1 MSKRR
6 SFASAWVRV
15 CLKGRFKAVVSLSKK
30 RLDNVGRALSGA
42 CVTLIVLLVATLVF
56 MVAQHG
62 LATFFVDGISPTAF
76 FTGTTWNPHQAD
88 ASGAPTVGALPMI
101 VGSFSVT
108 LLSTLLA
115 LPFALGSAI
124 FVVEISPRFGRT
136 VFQPVVELL
145 VGIPSVVYGLIGL
158 TIVVAWC
165 RGWSNTT
172 GFGIFSGSIVL
183 AVMILPTITSL
194 SIDALTA
201 VPKAYREGAYG
212 VGASRWQTGWHVVL
226 RAAMPSLC
234 TAVVLGMTRAFGEA
248 LAVQM
253 VIGNAAQVPDG
264 LFTPASTLTSV
275 LTMGIGNEMM
285 GTVYSDVLW
294 SLALL
299 LLAMSFVFISVIHF
313 IERKGGLNAN
323 GR

>member
-183 AVMILPTITSL
+183 AVMITSL

-212 VGASRWQTGWHVVL
+212 IGASRWQTIWHVVL

-313 IERKGGLNAN
+313 IERKGGLNVN

>member
-6 SFASAWVRV
+6 PFASAWVRA
-15 CLKGRFKAVVSLSKK
+15 CLKGRFKAVVFLSKK

-62 LATFFVDGISPTAF
+62 LAAFFVDGISPTAF

-88 ASGAPTVGALPMI
+88 ASGAPTVLPMI

-124 FVVEISPRFGRT
+124 FVVEISPKFGRT
-136 VFQPVVELL
+136 VFQPIVELL

-212 VGASRWQTGWHVVL
+212 VGASRWQTIWHVVL

-299 LLAMSFVFISVIHF
+299 LLAMSFVFISIIHF
-313 IERKGGLNAN
+313 IERKGGLSAN

>member
-6 SFASAWVRV
+6 PFASAWVRV
-15 CLKGRFKAVVSLSKK
+15 CLKDRFKTVASLSKK
-30 RLDNVGRALSGA
+30 GTRQCGPRAFGRVRDAF
-42 CVTLIVLLVATLVF
+42 IVLLVATLVF

-62 LATFFVDGISPTAF
+62 LATFFVDGISPTDF

-124 FVVEISPRFGRT
+124 FVVEISPKFGRT

-201 VPKAYREGAYG
+201 VRRRPTAKAPMA
-212 VGASRWQTGWHVVL
+212 
-226 RAAMPSLC
+226 
-234 TAVVLGMTRAFGEA
+234 
-248 LAVQM
+248 
-253 VIGNAAQVPDG
+253 
-264 LFTPASTLTSV
+264 
-275 LTMGIGNEMM
+275 
-285 GTVYSDVLW
+285 
-294 SLALL
+294 
-299 LLAMSFVFISVIHF
+299 
-313 IERKGGLNAN
+313 
-323 GR
+323 

>member
-62 LATFFVDGISPTAF
+62 LPHFSPTAF
-76 FTGTTWNPHQAD
+76 FTGTTWSPHQAD

-212 VGASRWQTGWHVVL
+212 VGASRWQTIRHVVL

-313 IERKGGLNAN
+313 IERKGGLSAN

>member
-1 MSKRR
+1 M
-6 SFASAWVRV
+6 
-15 CLKGRFKAVVSLSKK
+15 
-30 RLDNVGRALSGA
+30 
-42 CVTLIVLLVATLVF
+42 
-56 MVAQHG
+56 
-62 LATFFVDGISPTAF
+62 
-76 FTGTTWNPHQAD
+76 
-88 ASGAPTVGALPMI
+88 
-101 VGSFSVT
+101 
-108 LLSTLLA
+108 
-115 LPFALGSAI
+115 
-124 FVVEISPRFGRT
+124 
-136 VFQPVVELL
+136 FQPVVELL

-212 VGASRWQTGWHVVL
+212 VGASRWQTIWHVVL

-285 GTVYSDVLW
+285 GTVHSDVLW

-299 LLAMSFVFISVIHF
+299 LLAMSFVFISIIHF
-313 IERKGGLNAN
+313 IERKGGLSAN